1 MKQINIDEETFEYI
15 KKKHLKYCK
24 SVLKEAG
31 KSISNNDCK
40 LLFIE
45 KPFDND
51 FNINSSYETKYK
63 NKDKYDFRALYTAF
77 RSPKGEMKKEWCAS
91 QFIEKLGVK
100 ICPYCGQQYFGLVP
114 DKDTKEYK
122 ISEAT
127 LDHFLSKKKY
137 PYLALNIYNL
147 IPVCKTC
154 NSTYKNQHS
163 EVFLHPF
170 FESLQDNINFNL
182 NNLTIPNFLLNKDID
197 VHIKNVS
204 ESNIHQ
210 RVDDQIDR
218 LRLKD
223 RYKYYQDII
232 KSLIYKRIAFNH
244 PYVQQLSNL
253 LKLANINIEQMLL
266 QQDIFGEDEPFMKFK
281 SDIWKQIS

>member
-15 KKKHLKYCK
+15 KNKHLKYCK
-24 SVLKEAG
+24 KVIEKKNIKIDDKDYEP
-31 KSISNNDCK
+31 
-40 LLFIE
+40 LFIAY
-45 KPFDND
+45 PFDND
-51 FNINSSYETKYK
+51 FNINPSYETKYK
-63 NKDKYDFRALYTAF
+63 DKYDFRTLYTAF
-77 RSPKGEMKKEWCAS
+77 RSPQGEMKKEWCAS
-91 QFIEKLGVK
+91 QLIEELGIKV
-100 ICPYCGQQYFGLVP
+100 CPYCGQQYFGLVP
-114 DKDTKEYK
+114 DKNTKEYK

-137 PYLALNIYNL
+137 KYLALNIYNL

-154 NSTYKNQHS
+154 NSTYKGQHK

-182 NNLTIPNFLLNKDID
+182 DNVTISNFLLNKDID
-197 VHIKNVS
+197 IQIKNLS
-204 ESNIHQ
+204 ESNVYQ
-210 RVDDQIDR
+210 RVDNQIVR

-253 LKLANINIEQMLL
+253 LKISNINIEQMLL
-266 QQDIFGEDEPFMKFK
+266 QQDIFGEDEPFLKFK
-281 SDIWKQIS
+281 LDIWKQIS

>member
-24 SVLKEAG
+24 SVLKDAG
-31 KSISNNDCK
+31 KSISNKDCK

-45 KPFDND
+45 KPFDSD
-51 FNINSSYETKYK
+51 FNINPFYETKYK

-77 RSPKGEMKKEWCAS
+77 RSPHGEMKKEWCAS
-91 QFIEKLGVK
+91 RLIEKLGIKV
-100 ICPYCGQQYFGLVP
+100 CPYCGQQYFALVP

-127 LDHFLSKKKY
+127 LDHFLPQKEYK
-137 PYLALNIYNL
+137 YLALNIYNL

-163 EVFLHPF
+163 EIFLHPF

-182 NNLTIPNFLLNKDID
+182 DNVTIPNFLLNKDIN
-197 VHIKNVS
+197 VQIKNLS
-204 ESNIHQ
+204 KSNMYQ
-210 RVDDQIDR
+210 RVDNQIVR

-223 RYKYYQDII
+223 RYEYYQDII

-266 QQDIFGEDEPFMKFK
+266 QQDIFGEDEPFLKFK

>member
-1 MKQINIDEETFEYI
+1 MKQININAETLKYI
-15 KKKHLKYCK
+15 KEEHLKYCK
-24 SVLKEAG
+24 KVVKKRNIQIKNE
-31 KSISNNDCK
+31 DYEP
-40 LLFIE
+40 LFIE
-45 KPFDND
+45 YPFDND
-51 FNINSSYETKYK
+51 FNINPSYETTYRG
-63 NKDKYDFRALYTAF
+63 KYDFKDLYTDF
-77 RSPKGEMKKEWCAS
+77 RTPKNSMKKEWCAS
-91 QFIEKLGVK
+91 QFIEKLGVNV
-100 ICPYCGQQYFGLVP
+100 CPYCGQQYFCLVP

-122 ISEAT
+122 IAEAT
-127 LDHFLSKKKY
+127 LDHFLSKNKY

-154 NSTYKNQHS
+154 NSTYKGRHK

-170 FESLQDNINFNL
+170 FESFQDNINFNL
-182 NNLTIPNFLLNKDID
+182 ENITIPNFLLNKEIDI
-197 VHIKNVS
+197 HIKNVS
-204 ESNIHQ
+204 KNNIHK
-210 RVDDQIDR
+210 RVEDQIAR

-266 QQDIFGEDEPFMKFK
+266 QQDIFGEDEPFLKFK